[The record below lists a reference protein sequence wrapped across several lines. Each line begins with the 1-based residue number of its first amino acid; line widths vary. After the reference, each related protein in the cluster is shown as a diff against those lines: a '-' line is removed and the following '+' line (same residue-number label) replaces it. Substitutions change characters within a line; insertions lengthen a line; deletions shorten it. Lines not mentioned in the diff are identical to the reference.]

1 MEREK
6 EIGKKA
12 ATLLRGSLQGEVSTR
27 FGGHLSGGKAS
38 LQAATA
44 VARMRYSKRADGTKQ
59 AYLKGIAIKM
69 PRHGFIQHYG
79 IESSRV
85 RAGGTR
91 TREKPKQTTYFFRAH
106 LYSKGIKEKPFID
119 EAIEASE
126 AVAYLAE
133 ELPKQRGEEL
143 LIFIKQQ
150 LEKQ

>member
-12 ATLLRGSLQGEVSTR
+12 ATLLRGSLQGKISAR
-27 FGGHLSGGKAS
+27 FSGHLSGGKES
-38 LQAATA
+38 LQNATTI
-44 VARMRYSKRADGTKQ
+44 ARMRYSKRADGAKQ
-59 AYLKGIAIKM
+59 AYLKGIAVKM

-79 IESSRV
+79 IEASRV

-91 TREKPKQTTYFFRAH
+91 TREKPKQKTYFFRAH
-106 LYSKGIKEKPFID
+106 LYSKGMKEKPFID

-143 LIFIKQQ
+143 LIFIKKQ
-150 LEKQ
+150 LEQK

>member
-1 MEREK
+1 MESEK

-12 ATLLRGSLQGEVSTR
+12 AILLRGSLQGEVSTR
-27 FGGHLSGGKAS
+27 FGGHLSGGKA
-38 LQAATA
+38 
-44 VARMRYSKRADGTKQ
+44 
-59 AYLKGIAIKM
+59 YLKGIAIKM

-79 IESSRV
+79 IEASRV

-106 LYSKGIKEKPFID
+106 LYSKGMKEKPFIND
-119 EAIEASE
+119 AIEASE

-150 LEKQ
+150 LEK